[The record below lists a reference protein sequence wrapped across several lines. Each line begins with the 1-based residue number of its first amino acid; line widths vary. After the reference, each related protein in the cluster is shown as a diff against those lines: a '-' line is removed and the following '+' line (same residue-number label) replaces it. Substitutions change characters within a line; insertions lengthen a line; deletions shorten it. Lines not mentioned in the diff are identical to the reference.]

1 MSFSDATFSPA
12 RKHAEAG
19 RRVLA
24 AEAQGVA
31 DLIERVGADFEGA
44 VEDILV
50 SSGRVIVCG
59 MGKSGLIGSKIA
71 ATLASTG
78 TPSFFMHPA
87 EALHGDLGMAT
98 EADYFLGISNSG
110 ETQELVALLP
120 FLLDNGNRILAMTG
134 NPTSTLAS
142 HSTFHLDV
150 SVAKEACSL
159 NLAPTSSTTAALAM
173 GDALAVALMEA
184 RGFAPENFA
193 RLHPGGSLGRRLL
206 ELVTDV
212 MIKSSLPWV
221 SPTDRILEVIRQI
234 TKSQLGIALVS
245 TPNGPAIIT
254 DGDIR
259 RAVQAYGD
267 AFFSLVAADIMTTT
281 PTMVA
286 PTTRMEDA
294 LALMES
300 RRISSVLVADG
311 EKVLGVV
318 TNQPSPRR

>member
-1 MSFSDATFSPA
+1 MSFSDAKFSPP
-12 RKHAEAG
+12 RRHAAAG

-24 AEAQGVA
+24 AEARGVA
-31 DLIERVGADFEGA
+31 DLIGRVGADFDAA
-44 VEDILV
+44 VEDILS

-59 MGKSGLIGSKIA
+59 MGKSGLIGRKIA

-98 EADYFLGISNSG
+98 NTDYFLGISNSG

-134 NPTSTLAS
+134 NPKSTLAS

-150 SVAKEACSL
+150 SVAEEACSL

-206 ELVTDV
+206 ERVNDV
-212 MIKSSLPWV
+212 MITKKLPWTAP
-221 SPTDRILEVIRQI
+221 SEGILEVVRKMS
-234 TKSQLGIALVS
+234 KSQLGIALVA
-245 TPNGPAIIT
+245 TPDGTAIIT

-259 RAVQAYGD
+259 RAVQAHD
-267 AFFSLVAADIMTTT
+267 DVFSLIAADIMTMG
-281 PTMVA
+281 PLSVA
-286 PTTRMEDA
+286 PTTRMDDA
-294 LALMES
+294 LALMDS
-300 RRISSVLVADG
+300 HRVSSLLVVSG
-311 EKVLGVV
+311 ENVLGVV
-318 TNQPSPRR
+318 TNQPAPRV